1 MQYLGLVLIGLWV
14 MSVAAWITSMGLLI
28 TQCL

>member
-14 MSVAAWITSMGLLI
+14 MSVAAWITSTGLI
-28 TQCL
+28 IQCL

>member
-14 MSVAAWITSMGLLI
+14 MSVAAWITSMGLI